1 MKKILFLIFLFA
13 NAGINAQI
21 SHTINTGGYYYA
33 PSLLTIDVGDSV
45 IWINDGGNHDV
56 NGNISSINGQ
66 PYNNPETFDSPA
78 SNVVGAVIFAYKF
91 TVPGTYNYD
100 CSVYGH
106 ASQGMVGVLIVQEDT
121 ILSIKQKTNFVNIR
135 PNPTKENITI
145 SIENFNGNIQ
155 TEVYDLIGHR
165 LQSTNETTISLQD
178 CANGIYLL
186 NVNYGDRVQ
195 EVKVIKE

>member
-1 MKKILFLIFLFA
+1 MKNLLFTVCLII
-13 NAGINAQI
+13 NAGLYAQTT
-21 SHTINTGGYYYA
+21 HTINTGSFYYN
-33 PSLLTIDVGDSV
+33 PDSLSINVGDSV

-56 NGNISSINGQ
+56 NGDISSITSQ
-66 PYNNPETFDSPA
+66 PYNNPVTFDSPA
-78 SNVVGAVIFAYKF
+78 TNIVGAIIFGYKF
-91 TVPGTYNYD
+91 TVSGTYNYD

-106 ASQGMVGVLIVQEDT
+106 ASQGMVGVINVQEDT

-155 TEVYDLIGHR
+155 TEVYDLIGNK
-165 LQSTNETTISLQD
+165 LQSNNETTISLQD

-186 NVNYGDRVQ
+186 KVNYGDRFQ

>member
-78 SNVVGAVIFAYKF
+78 TNVVGAVIFAYKF
-91 TVPGTYNYD
+91 TVSGTYNYD

-106 ASQGMVGVLIVQEDT
+106 ASQGMVGVIIVQEDT

>member
-1 MKKILFLIFLFA
+1 MKNLLFTICLIIT
-13 NAGINAQI
+13 AGLYAQTTHI
-21 SHTINTGGYYYA
+21 INTGGFYYN
-33 PSLLTIDVGDSV
+33 PSSLSINVGDSV

-56 NGNISSINGQ
+56 NGDINSLTSQ
-66 PYNNPETFDSPA
+66 PYNNPVTFDSPA
-78 SNVVGAVIFAYKF
+78 TNIVGAIIFGYKF
-91 TVPGTYNYD
+91 TVSGTYNYD

-106 ASQGMVGVLIVQEDT
+106 ASQGMVGVIIVQEDT

-165 LQSTNETTISLQD
+165 LQSTNKTTISLQD

-186 NVNYGDRVQ
+186 KVNYGDRVQ

>member
-21 SHTINTGGYYYA
+21 SHTIYTGGYYYA

-78 SNVVGAVIFAYKF
+78 TNVVGAVIFAYKF
-91 TVPGTYNYD
+91 TVSGTYNYD

>member
-1 MKKILFLIFLFA
+1 MKNLLFTVCLII
-13 NAGINAQI
+13 NAGLYAQTT
-21 SHTINTGGYYYA
+21 HTINTGSFYYN
-33 PSLLTIDVGDSV
+33 PDSLSINVGDSV

-56 NGNISSINGQ
+56 NGDISSITSQ
-66 PYNNPETFDSPA
+66 PYNNPVTFDSPA
-78 SNVVGAVIFAYKF
+78 TNIVGAIIFGYKF
-91 TVPGTYNYD
+91 TVSGTYNYD

-106 ASQGMVGVLIVQEDT
+106 ASQGMVGVINVQEDT

-155 TEVYDLIGHR
+155 TEVYDLIGNK
-165 LQSTNETTISLQD
+165 LQSNNETTISLQD

-186 NVNYGDRVQ
+186 KVNYGDRVQ

>member
-21 SHTINTGGYYYA
+21 SHTINTGGYYYT
-33 PSLLTIDVGDSV
+33 PSSLTINVGDSV

-78 SNVVGAVIFAYKF
+78 TNTVGAVIFAYKF
-91 TVPGTYNYD
+91 TVSGTYNYD

-106 ASQGMVGVLIVQEDT
+106 ASQGMVGIIIVQEEAVLVFND
-121 ILSIKQKTNFVNIR
+121 KTNSISTY
-135 PNPTKENITI
+135 PNPTLDNFTI
-145 SIENFNGNIQ
+145 SVKNFNGSIQ
-155 TEVYDLIGHR
+155 TEIYDLIGNR
-165 LQSTNETTISLQD
+165 LQATNETTISLQD
-178 CANGIYLL
+178 YARGIYLFK
-186 NVNYGDRVQ
+186 VAYGDKLQ